1 MKEDL
6 EEINHEVEKKGPD
19 HHPYHSGYKNT
30 YHEKQIN
37 YVKRKDKNNLN
48 KKTKEDVCFIFRISI
63 CWSYFTYD

>member
-30 YHEKQIN
+30 YHEK
-37 YVKRKDKNNLN
+37 
-48 KKTKEDVCFIFRISI
+48 
-63 CWSYFTYD
+63 